1 MRQFAET
8 GLVALDLANTW
19 DEYLDDPERLPDAAA
34 LHRFCHELD
43 LPPAPAPTDAPP
55 PPTQPGPPTGA
66 RPERSGEAQLAASPD
81 AGRAAGPESQ
91 PVGEPF
97 GGAPSQGPAG
107 PAGEPFRGAPSE
119 HPAGPEAGPAGE
131 PFGGAPSEGLAGTG
145 GPGEGPTETGGPDAE
160 DLRAVRAVRERL
172 RAVLSCDPPSRT
184 RALAQWADELPLR
197 VVVEDSDGAP
207 RQRLTA
213 PEGADLAERL
223 AVRSVAELLDLA
235 ASGDWERLRLCA
247 ADPCQDAFVDHSRPG
262 KRQFCS
268 TRCANRAHAAASRA
282 RRR

>member
-19 DEYLDDPERLPDAAA
+19 DEYLDDPERLPDPAA
-34 LHRFCHELD
+34 LHRFCRDLGEHGEL
-43 LPPAPAPTDAPP
+43 
-55 PPTQPGPPTGA
+55 
-66 RPERSGEAQLAASPD
+66 
-81 AGRAAGPESQ
+81 
-91 PVGEPF
+91 
-97 GGAPSQGPAG
+97 
-107 PAGEPFRGAPSE
+107 
-119 HPAGPEAGPAGE
+119 
-131 PFGGAPSEGLAGTG
+131 
-145 GPGEGPTETGGPDAE
+145 GEGGGPDAG

-172 RAVLSCDPPSRT
+172 RAVLSCDPPDRT
-184 RALAQWADELPLR
+184 RALARWVGELPIR

-213 PEGADLAERL
+213 PEGVDLAERL

-247 ADPCQDAFVDHSRPG
+247 ADPCKDAFVDHSRPG

>member
-34 LHRFCHELD
+34 LHRFCHELG
-43 LPPAPAPTDAPP
+43 LSPISTPAPSDPP
-55 PPTQPGPPTGA
+55 PSSPAFPPGASQEERPGSSSEAGSGPQPA
-66 RPERSGEAQLAASPD
+66 R
-81 AGRAAGPESQ
+81 
-91 PVGEPF
+91 EPL
-97 GGAPSQGPAG
+97 
-107 PAGEPFRGAPSE
+107 RGMPSE
-119 HPAGPEAGPAGE
+119 RPAV
-131 PFGGAPSEGLAGTG
+131 
-145 GPGEGPTETGGPDAE
+145 TGGPDAG

-172 RAVLSCDPPSRT
+172 RAVLSCDPPDRT
-184 RALAQWADELPLR
+184 RALAQWAGELPIR
-197 VVVEDSDGAP
+197 VAVEESGGAP

-223 AVRSVAELLDLA
+223 AIRSVAELLDLA

-247 ADPCQDAFVDHSRPG
+247 AGPCQDAFVDHSRPG

>member
-19 DEYLDDPERLPDAAA
+19 DEYLDDPERLPDTDT
-34 LHRFCHELD
+34 LRHFCRDLGEHCEL
-43 LPPAPAPTDAPP
+43 
-55 PPTQPGPPTGA
+55 
-66 RPERSGEAQLAASPD
+66 
-81 AGRAAGPESQ
+81 
-91 PVGEPF
+91 
-97 GGAPSQGPAG
+97 
-107 PAGEPFRGAPSE
+107 
-119 HPAGPEAGPAGE
+119 
-131 PFGGAPSEGLAGTG
+131 
-145 GPGEGPTETGGPDAE
+145 GEGVD

-172 RAVLSCDPPSRT
+172 RAVLSCAPPDRT
-184 RALAQWADELPLR
+184 RALAEWAGELPIR
-197 VVVEDSDGAP
+197 VAVEDSDGAP

-247 ADPCQDAFVDHSRPG
+247 ADPCKDAFVDHSRPG

>member
-19 DEYLDDPERLPDAAA
+19 DEYLDDPERLPDPAA
-34 LHRFCHELD
+34 LHRFCHEL
-43 LPPAPAPTDAPP
+43 
-55 PPTQPGPPTGA
+55 
-66 RPERSGEAQLAASPD
+66 GEH
-81 AGRAAGPESQ
+81 
-91 PVGEPF
+91 GELGE
-97 GGAPSQGPAG
+97 GGEM
-107 PAGEPFRGAPSE
+107 GEC
-119 HPAGPEAGPAGE
+119 GE
-131 PFGGAPSEGLAGTG
+131 LAGG
-145 GPGEGPTETGGPDAE
+145 GQLSVD

-172 RAVLSCDPPSRT
+172 RAVLSCDPPART
-184 RALAQWADELPLR
+184 RALAQWAHELPIG
-197 VVVEDSDGAP
+197 VMVEDSGGAP

-213 PEGADLAERL
+213 PQGADLAERL

-235 ASGDWERLRLCA
+235 ASGDWDRLRLCA
-247 ADPCQDAFVDHSRPG
+247 ADPCKDAFVDHSRPG

>member
-1 MRQFAET
+1 M
-8 GLVALDLANTW
+8 
-19 DEYLDDPERLPDAAA
+19 PSER
-34 LHRFCHELD
+34 
-43 LPPAPAPTDAPP
+43 
-55 PPTQPGPPTGA
+55 
-66 RPERSGEAQLAASPD
+66 
-81 AGRAAGPESQ
+81 
-91 PVGEPF
+91 PVG
-97 GGAPSQGPAG
+97 
-107 PAGEPFRGAPSE
+107 
-119 HPAGPEAGPAGE
+119 
-131 PFGGAPSEGLAGTG
+131 
-145 GPGEGPTETGGPDAE
+145 TGGPDAG

-184 RALAQWADELPLR
+184 RALAQWAGELPIR
-197 VVVEDSDGAP
+197 VVVEESGGAP

-223 AVRSVAELLDLA
+223 AIRSVAELLDLA

>member
-34 LHRFCHELD
+34 LHRFCREL
-43 LPPAPAPTDAPP
+43 
-55 PPTQPGPPTGA
+55 
-66 RPERSGEAQLAASPD
+66 GEHGELRKGGELG
-81 AGRAAGPESQ
+81 GRG
-91 PVGEPF
+91 
-97 GGAPSQGPAG
+97 
-107 PAGEPFRGAPSE
+107 
-119 HPAGPEAGPAGE
+119 
-131 PFGGAPSEGLAGTG
+131 GLAEG
-145 GPGEGPTETGGPDAE
+145 GELSVD

-172 RAVLSCDPPSRT
+172 RAVLSCVPHDRT
-184 RALAQWADELPLR
+184 RALARWAGELPIR
-197 VVVEDSDGAP
+197 VVVEESGGAP

-235 ASGDWERLRLCA
+235 ATGDWERLRLCA
-247 ADPCQDAFVDHSRPG
+247 ADPCKDAFVDQSRPG